1 MITILIPVYNEERN
15 LPALY
20 AELVRIAVSRSVVT
34 GEDGPAEVDL
44 SQYDWEFLFVNDGS
58 SDGTLDALMRLRRE
72 DRRVNVLNFARNF
85 GKETAMLAG
94 LDFAA
99 GDAVVI
105 MDADLQD
112 PVELIPEMVYWWSRG
127 YDDVYGQRT
136 SRGRESWMRKT
147 LSLTYYRMLQ
157 STTRTD
163 VLQNAGDFRLLS
175 RRAVDALTRLRESQR
190 YTKGLFCWVGF
201 NKKAIPFE
209 RGSRTE
215 GKSSFNYLR
224 LFNLAIEGFTSY
236 TTSPLRLAS
245 ILGITVS
252 LMSMI
257 YLVFVLVKYFVHG
270 EDVQGYPTLVCL
282 ILFLG
287 GVQLLALGII
297 GEYIGRIFN
306 ETKHRPP
313 YIVESYN
320 GATPLKSNDQ

>member
-20 AELVRIAVSRSVVT
+20 AELMRIAVSRSVVT
-34 GEDGPAEVDL
+34 GENGLAEVDL

-58 SDGTLDALMRLRRE
+58 SDGTLEALMRLRRE

-94 LDFAA
+94 LDFAS

-112 PVELIPEMVYWWSRG
+112 PVELIPEMVYWWRKG

-136 SRGRESWMRKT
+136 SRGRESWLRKT

-190 YTKGLFCWVGF
+190 YTKGLFCWIGF

-215 GKSSFNYLR
+215 GKSSFNFLR

-320 GATPLKSNDQ
+320 GVTPLKPNDK